1 MDFNYTEEQQMLAD
15 AVERWLEHVYG
26 FDSRRTLAASATVS
40 ERNWSGLAELGVLG
54 INVPQEWGG
63 LGGGAVET
71 LIVMQAF
78 GRALLVEPFAQTAV
92 IAARLLSVA
101 GSAAQK
107 EVILPEIAVGARR
120 LALATLEPHARFDL
134 ARIETVA
141 TRRGGGSGARG
152 GDSGA
157 VGGGSSGTG
166 GGGYILEGRKAVVP
180 GGDSAHTLIVSA
192 RTAGS
197 ATDTNG
203 ITLFLVDSSAPG
215 VNIRGFPTIDG
226 LRAAEV
232 TLSGVEVSSEAILGA
247 AGAGFEL
254 LEFAVDQ
261 GIAALCAES
270 VGAMERLLEL
280 TTEHLRT
287 RRQFGQPI
295 GSFQA
300 LQHRVAEMATAIE
313 QARSIALLAASRADH
328 PERLERRRAMSA
340 AKAMVGRAGRFVG
353 QQAVQLHGGMGMTDE
368 LAVGHYFKRLTCIDV
383 TWGNAEHHAELYGDL
398 L

>member
-1 MDFNYTEEQQMLAD
+1 
-15 AVERWLEHVYG
+15 
-26 FDSRRTLAASATVS
+26 
-40 ERNWSGLAELGVLG
+40 
-54 INVPQEWGG
+54 VP
-63 LGGGAVET
+63 
-71 LIVMQAF
+71 
-78 GRALLVEPFAQTAV
+78 
-92 IAARLLSVA
+92 S
-101 GSAAQK
+101 
-107 EVILPEIAVGARR
+107 
-120 LALATLEPHARFDL
+120 
-134 ARIETVA
+134 
-141 TRRGGGSGARG
+141 
-152 GDSGA
+152 
-157 VGGGSSGTG
+157 
-166 GGGYILEGRKAVVP
+166 
-180 GGDSAHTLIVSA
+180 GDSAHTLIVSA
-192 RTAGS
+192 RTAGG
-197 ATDTNG
+197 AADTDG

-215 VNIRGFPTIDG
+215 VTIRGFPTIDG

-232 TLSGVEVSSEAILGA
+232 ILSGVEVSSEAILGT

-254 LEFAVDQ
+254 LEFGVDQ

-340 AKAMVGRAGRFVG
+340 AKALVGRAGRFVG

-383 TWGNAEHHAELYGDL
+383 TWGNAEHHVELYGQL

>member
-1 MDFNYTEEQQMLAD
+1 MDFNYSEEQQMLAD
-15 AVERWLEHVYG
+15 AVGRWIDKVYG
-26 FDSRRTLAASATVS
+26 FDSRRTLAASSILS
-40 ERNWSGLAELGVLG
+40 EQNWAGLAELGVLG

-63 LGGGAVET
+63 LGGTPVET

-92 IAARLLSVA
+92 IAARLLSLA

-107 EVILPEIAVGARR
+107 EVILPEIAAGARR
-120 LALATLEPHARFDL
+120 LALATLEPQARFD
-134 ARIETVA
+134 ISQIGTVA
-141 TRRGGGSGARG
+141 KRRGGGY
-152 GDSGA
+152 
-157 VGGGSSGTG
+157 T
-166 GGGYILEGRKAVVP
+166 LEGHKAVVP
-180 GGDSAHTLIVSA
+180 NGDCAHTLIVSA
-192 RTAGS
+192 RTAGG
-197 ATDTNG
+197 ANDTSG

-215 VNIRGFPTIDG
+215 VTIRGFPTIDG

-232 TLSGVEVSSEAILGA
+232 ALSGVEVCSEAILGSA
-247 AGAGFEL
+247 DAGFEL
-254 LEFAVDQ
+254 LEFGVDQ

-270 VGAMERLLEL
+270 VGTMERLLEL

-300 LQHRVAEMATAIE
+300 LQHRIADMATAVE
-313 QARSIALLAASRADH
+313 QARSMALLAASCADH
-328 PERLERRRAMSA
+328 PERLVRRRGMSA

-383 TWGNAEHHAELYGDL
+383 TWGNAEHHVELYGEL